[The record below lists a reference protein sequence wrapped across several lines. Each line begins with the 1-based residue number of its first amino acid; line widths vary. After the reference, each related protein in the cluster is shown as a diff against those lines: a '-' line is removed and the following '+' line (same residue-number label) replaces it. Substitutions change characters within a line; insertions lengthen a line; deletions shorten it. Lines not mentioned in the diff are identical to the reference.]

1 MSVLDDMGDA
11 LARDVIAAMEELGD
25 DRFFDKVS
33 KVLLDASPTMQEAF
47 LTAFR
52 VRVAEKRGRAY
63 IEAALKAKREGREG
77 PRVLLDQG
85 GGH

>member
-11 LARDVIAAMEELGD
+11 LAREVIAAMEELGD
-25 DRFFDKVS
+25 ERFFDKVS

-47 LTAFR
+47 LTAYR
-52 VRVAEKRGRAY
+52 VRVAEKRGRAFM
-63 IEAALKAKREGREG
+63 EAALKAKREGRDG
-77 PRVLLDQG
+77 PKIHMDSG

>member
-1 MSVLDDMGDA
+1 MSVLEDMGDA
-11 LARDVIAAMEELGD
+11 LAREVIAAMEELGD

-47 LTAFR
+47 LTAYR
-52 VRVAEKRGRAY
+52 VRVAEKRGRAFM
-63 IEAALKAKREGREG
+63 EAALKAKREGRDG
-77 PRVLLDQG
+77 PKIHMES

>member
-1 MSVLDDMGDA
+1 MSVIDDMGDQ

-25 DRFFDKVS
+25 ERFFDKVS

-47 LTAFR
+47 STAYR
-52 VRVAEKRGRAY
+52 VRRAEQRGRAFL
-63 IEAALKAKREGREG
+63 EAALKAKREGKDAPKIHMESS
-77 PRVLLDQG
+77 

>member
-1 MSVLDDMGDA
+1 MSVLEDMGDQ

-25 DRFFDKVS
+25 ERFFDKVS

-47 LTAFR
+47 LTAYR
-52 VRVAEKRGRAY
+52 VRVAEKRGRAFM
-63 IEAALKAKREGREG
+63 EAALKAKREGRDG
-77 PRVLLDQG
+77 PKVHMDSG

>member
-1 MSVLDDMGDA
+1 MSVIEDMGDA
-11 LARDVIAAMEELGD
+11 LAQEVIAAMAELGD
-25 DRFFDKVS
+25 DRFYDKVS

-52 VRVAEKRGRAY
+52 VRIAEKRGRAF
-63 IEAALKAKREGREG
+63 IEAALQAKREGREG
-77 PRVLLDQG
+77 PRVIMDSG

>member
-1 MSVLDDMGDA
+1 MSVLEDMGDA
-11 LARDVIAAMEELGD
+11 LAREVIAAMEELGD

-47 LTAFR
+47 LTAYR
-52 VRVAEKRGRAY
+52 VRVAEKRGRAFM
-63 IEAALKAKREGREG
+63 EAALKAKREGRDG
-77 PRVLLDQG
+77 PRVVLDSG

>member
-1 MSVLDDMGDA
+1 MSVLDDMGDQ
-11 LARDVIAAMEELGD
+11 LAREVIAAMEELGD

-47 LTAFR
+47 LTAYR
-52 VRVAEKRGRAY
+52 VRVAEKRGRAFM
-63 IEAALKAKREGREG
+63 EAALKAKREGRDG
-77 PRVLLDQG
+77 PKVHIDSG

>member
-1 MSVLDDMGDA
+1 MSVLEEMGNA

-25 DRFFDKVS
+25 DRFYDKVS

-52 VRVAEKRGRAY
+52 VRVAEKRGRAF

-77 PRVLLDQG
+77 PRVVMD
-85 GGH
+85 

>member
-1 MSVLDDMGDA
+1 MSVLEDMGDA
-11 LARDVIAAMEELGD
+11 LALEVISAMEELGD
-25 DRFFDKVS
+25 ERFFDKVS

-47 LTAFR
+47 LTAYR
-52 VRVAEKRGRAY
+52 VRVAEKRGRAF
-63 IEAALKAKREGREG
+63 IEASLKAKREGGSG

>member
-1 MSVLDDMGDA
+1 MSVLDDMGDK

-25 DRFFDKVS
+25 ERFFDKVS

-47 LTAFR
+47 LTAYR
-52 VRVAEKRGRAY
+52 VRRAEQRGRAF
-63 IEAALKAKREGREG
+63 IDAALKAKREGRDG
-77 PRVLLDQG
+77 PKIHMESS

>member
-1 MSVLDDMGDA
+1 MSVLEDMGDA
-11 LARDVIAAMEELGD
+11 LARDVISAMEELGD

-47 LTAFR
+47 LTAYR

-77 PRVLLDQG
+77 PRVMMDQG